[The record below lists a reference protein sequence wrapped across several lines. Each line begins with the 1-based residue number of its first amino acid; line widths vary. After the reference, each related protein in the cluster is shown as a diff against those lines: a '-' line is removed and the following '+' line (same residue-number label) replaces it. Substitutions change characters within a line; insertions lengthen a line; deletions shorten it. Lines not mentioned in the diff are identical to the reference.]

1 MTDGPT
7 RIDELIR
14 RVLPRAALPAHV
26 RPSMLLDDAVTPPA
40 RVADKV
46 EALRQL
52 IRSGG
57 RDFDLFDRIASSRD
71 IADHFIPRLGTHPME
86 SLWVVG
92 VNAKNVPRVVHCV
105 ARGGVESCNVAVR
118 DIARVPVLNACSGF
132 VLVHNHPSGDPAPS
146 ADDVALTE
154 RVARAG
160 DLLGIRL
167 LDHVVVAASGY
178 ASLLDMG
185 LLTPQSR

>member
-26 RPSMLLDDAVTPPA
+26 RPSMLLDDAVVTPA

-52 IRSGG
+52 VRSGG
-57 RDFDLFDRIASSRD
+57 RDSDLFDRIASSRN
-71 IADHFIPRLGTHPME
+71 IADHFIPRLGTHPTE

-105 ARGGVESCNVAVR
+105 ARGGVENCAVAVR
-118 DIARVPVLNACSGF
+118 DIVRVPVLNACSAF
-132 VLVHNHPSGDPAPS
+132 VLVHNHLSGDPAPS

-167 LDHVVVAASGY
+167 LDHVVVAASSY

-185 LLTPQSR
+185 LLTPRSR